1 MVRNRLV
8 GLMVTLAA
16 VLALLP
22 VIVAET
28 AQQSETAKTESTTP
42 GRDFSGVWMVEKFQP
57 KMIPN
62 GDAPFQPW
70 AEAKFKATNIDTND
84 PNLGCLPHG
93 VPRVMYVPL
102 PMEIFHVAGRVV
114 MLQEALHQVR
124 QIYLDRQHPQD
135 LDPTYA
141 GDSIGKWEGDTL
153 VVDTIGFN
161 DKTWLD
167 HVGLPHSDALHVTE
181 RIRRLAHDTL
191 EDDFTIDDPKAYTK
205 PWTAKQVYK
214 LKPSWEIRE
223 YVCEENNKYSYQQA
237 K

>member
-1 MVRNRLV
+1 MRNRVIGVLV
-8 GLMVTLAA
+8 GMAA
-16 VLALLP
+16 VLATSPSVLAQT
-22 VIVAET
+22 AE
-28 AQQSETAKTESTTP
+28 QSGGVRIAADKPTP
-42 GRDFSGVWMVEKFQP
+42 DFSGVWLVQKFQA
-57 KMIPN
+57 KMFPN
-62 GDAPFQPW
+62 GDPPFQPW
-70 AEAKFKATNIDTND
+70 AEAKFKAAKIESND

-205 PWTAKQVYK
+205 PRTAKQVYK